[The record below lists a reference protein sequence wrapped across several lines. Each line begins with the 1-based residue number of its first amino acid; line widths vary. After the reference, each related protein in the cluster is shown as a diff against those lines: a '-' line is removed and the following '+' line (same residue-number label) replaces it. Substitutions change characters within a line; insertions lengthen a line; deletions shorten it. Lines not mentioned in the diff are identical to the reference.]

1 MPMTLPEDVL
11 SDIVTRLALKSDNV
25 IKRTLE
31 LLGNKL
37 SQKLPKGLI
46 RPIATEP
53 AQATSSALVLSGSD
67 SNGESAQDVGR
78 KRSAGPSV
86 TPPGQPRET
95 DTSEQ
100 QAMRLP
106 ATSAADTTQPPA
118 RLPQEPT
125 TTTTTTAEAPAV
137 GQPSVELA
145 KKRNRPCDAI

>member
-1 MPMTLPEDVL
+1 M
-11 SDIVTRLALKSDNV
+11 
-25 IKRTLE
+25 
-31 LLGNKL
+31 
-37 SQKLPKGLI
+37 
-46 RPIATEP
+46 
-53 AQATSSALVLSGSD
+53 
-67 SNGESAQDVGR
+67 
-78 KRSAGPSV
+78 

-145 KKRNRPCDAI
+145 KKRNRPVSDVARAVFRHVSKTAVTRNQILNTCGSGVLQMPTPV